1 MTVVPGDIVHGDE
14 HGVINIPEE
23 ALPAIFDKAE
33 AHPCRRATGRRLVA
47 FRTTSAS
54 SDSFALKRVRH

>member
-1 MTVVPGDIVHGDE
+1 MTVAPGDIVHGDE

-33 AHPCRRATGRRLVA
+33 LIRADEQQVVDWSRSDDFSVERLL
-47 FRTTSAS
+47 
-54 SDSFALKRVRH
+54 ALKRVRH